1 MQTTAKQLTL
11 TILTNLIN
19 AKADRYGKLIDNP
32 YGAQAL
38 LEDTIGCLK
47 ECETA
52 DNGFEAVDAHVKKVD
67 VLHKAIDK
75 APYPPAV
82 KTHLIEMM
90 AVCHPAIDNRGF
102 FTSPAVELKELI
114 ETLQAKV

>member
-52 DNGFEAVDAHVKKVD
+52 DNGFEAVDAHVKKVN

-82 KTHLIEMM
+82 NPHLVERTP
-90 AVCHPAIDNRGF
+90 VGHPAIDSRGF
-102 FTSPAVELKELI
+102 FAAAAVELKEWR
-114 ETLQAKV
+114 EALQAGG